1 MSYGD
6 KGFYREHHIRCTPKG
21 KNVSDQQKRKSSI
34 MSSVRI
40 IVEWGFG
47 KVKNVCPLLNSYK
60 YLQLQKLDVN
70 MILKV
75 VVLLTNIHTI
85 INGSNQNTY
94 FNTNVPTL
102 ERYFA

>member
-1 MSYGD
+1 
-6 KGFYREHHIRCTPKG
+6 
-21 KNVSDQQKRKSSI
+21 